1 MGDDLKI
8 VTLERDLVNV
18 LNASGLPILVKKM
31 ILEKIL
37 ETATQKA
44 DEVLKAQAEAYEKE
58 KESETNGSSTD
69 N

>member
-8 VTLERDLVNV
+8 VTLERDMVNV

-58 KESETNGSSTD
+58 KESETNGIQ
-69 N
+69 

>member
-8 VTLERDLVNV
+8 VTLERDLVDV

-44 DEVLKAQAEAYEKE
+44 HEVLKAAAEAYEKE
-58 KESETNGSSTD
+58 KESETNGIQ
-69 N
+69 